1 MRNFVNPSILCFKF
15 HATRVSDP
23 QINCNISTRVKSLY
37 YREEEEE
44 DAPQGFGQVPPLLKL
59 LKCRSGEVEKC
70 NMLLLLLAAGLEFSL
85 PLSLIDETLHTANLD
100 NIGGVSCVTL
110 LQLPHED
117 LLLTA
122 SVLLR

>member
-1 MRNFVNPSILCFKF
+1 
-15 HATRVSDP
+15 
-23 QINCNISTRVKSLY
+23 
-37 YREEEEE
+37 
-44 DAPQGFGQVPPLLKL
+44 
-59 LKCRSGEVEKC
+59 
-70 NMLLLLLAAGLEFSL
+70 MLLLLLAAGLEFSL